1 VSSNPGRRTPLPAAE
16 LIQPDWRADRREN
29 ALARVHARRGRRA
42 QLVRAA
48 AVMSFACVL
57 GLVLGFIARARLEPQ
72 TLATRDAHQVRFGD
86 GSVVQ
91 LLDES
96 SVLDVGAASPSAV
109 DVTLRAG
116 SAEFEITPNPKRQ
129 FIVHAGIAEISVL
142 GTHFIVT
149 REAQRVRVEVTRGRV
164 AVKLADGARQL
175 TAGESSWFPP
185 ADPTPENAPDAA
197 SSATSA
203 AAPNASAAAVAS
215 AVAAAL
221 PTPSASVDG
230 VSSRRRFLDHAKRA
244 EYREAYSVLEH
255 APDVIGNSPEDL
267 MLAADAARFSNHPA
281 QATRF
286 LERVT
291 REHAQSSVAPLAAFT
306 LGRIYLSQVGQP
318 AKAADAFALSRKLA
332 PGGSLAEDALAREVE
347 AAQVAGQPARARDL
361 AEQYQRRY
369 PNGRRLASVRKSGGL
384 GPTP

>member
-1 VSSNPGRRTPLPAAE
+1 MSASPGRRTPLPAAE
-16 LIQPDWRADRREN
+16 LIQPEWRADRREN
-29 ALARVHARRGRRA
+29 VLARVHARRDRRA
-42 QLVRAA
+42 RATRAA
-48 AVMSFACVL
+48 LAVSLACLL
-57 GLVLGFIARARLEPQ
+57 GLVLGFVVHARLGLQ
-72 TLATRDAHQVRFGD
+72 AVATRDAHQVRFGD
-86 GSVVQ
+86 GSTVQ
-91 LLDES
+91 LLDAS
-96 SVLDVGAASPSAV
+96 SELDVGAASPSAV
-109 DVTLRAG
+109 DVTLRSG

-129 FIVHAGIAEISVL
+129 FIVHAGIADISVL

-164 AVKLADGARQL
+164 AVKLSGGTRQL

-185 ADPTPENAPDAA
+185 AEQVAEDAPPAA
-197 SSATSA
+197 SA
-203 AAPNASAAAVAS
+203 AAPSPSEAPSAAVGTPLPAPNASGEG
-215 AVAAAL
+215 L
-221 PTPSASVDG
+221 N
-230 VSSRRRFLDHAKRA
+230 SRRSFLDHAKRA

-255 APDVIGNSPEDL
+255 APEVVGNAPEDL

-332 PGGSLAEDALAREVE
+332 PAGSLAEDAMAREVE
-347 AAQVAGQPARARDL
+347 AAKAAGQAKRARDL
-361 AEQYQRRY
+361 AEQYLRRF
-369 PNGRRLASVRKSGGL
+369 PNGRRLTSVRQSGGL